1 MGSSWLAWQYGSIWI
16 LMHFFFGSPMFT
28 LMIFCW
34 YLHQSS
40 STVYHYGSLVIRVC
54 VCLSLSRCI
63 KLHIYIH
70 WGWSISLSQS
80 IRLYHSLSFSC
91 SISFIIYLEHP
102 SPRISAGF
110 GSQGTS
116 FILHY
121 IDCMALSL
129 GLANCRNLLRGTGST
144 TSPQPGAWR
153 AFVGECLGN
162 PTVSWGPRVTRFDIS
177 IAMLT

>member
-1 MGSSWLAWQYGSIWI
+1 MDPHAFFLWFTYVYFNDFLLVLTPELLNCSPLWI
-16 LMHFFFGSPMFT
+16 PGDS
-28 LMIFCW
+28 C
-34 YLHQSS
+34 
-40 STVYHYGSLVIRVC
+40 VC

-116 FILHY
+116 FISHY

-162 PTVSWGPRVTRFDIS
+162 PTVSWGPRVTRFNIC